1 MCPLKLELCT
11 DSLEGVKLAIEGA
24 ADRVELC
31 AALDSGGLSPSPSL
45 LRSCLRAG
53 DVPIHCMLRPR
64 PGGFVYSK
72 VEMDWMQ
79 DELLQFK
86 ENGAAGVVFGCLNAV
101 HEVDEANTQILTEH
115 AHSLGLEATFHRAFD
130 HLKNFQKG
138 LDQLIEIGVDRILT
152 SGGERTVEE
161 GLGLIRSLVD
171 HSRGRIQIMAGS
183 GVSKENAQSIAS
195 AGVDALHL
203 TSHKKC
209 EEDGLLEGMGHCYT
223 PDPAK
228 WFGIKTLFS

>member
-1 MCPLKLELCT
+1 MCPPKLELCT

-53 DVPIHCMLRPR
+53 GIHIHCMLRPR

-72 VEMDWMQ
+72 EEMDWMQ

-86 ENGAAGVVFGCLNAV
+86 EDGAAGVVFGCLNAAY
-101 HEVDEANTQILTEH
+101 EVDETNTQILTEH

-130 HLKNFQKG
+130 HLQDPQEGMEK
-138 LDQLIEIGVDRILT
+138 LIEIGVDRILT
-152 SGGERTVEE
+152 SGGQRTAEE

-171 HSRGRIQIMAGS
+171 HSSGRIQIMAGS
-183 GVSKENAQSIAS
+183 GVSKENARRIAS
-195 AGVDALHL
+195 VGVDALHL

-209 EEDGLLEGMGHCYT
+209 EEEGLLEGMGHWYI
-223 PDPAK
+223 PDPDK
-228 WFGIKTLFS
+228 WFAIKSLFS